1 MDIEF
6 NKKLPFNEELIKS
19 DLVDYVR
26 RLVKEIEDM
35 YEQVTTQF
43 TKGVNQLAMDPS
55 VPTASNY
62 PGTKGQI
69 EWDDT
74 YLYLCVDTNT
84 WITFKK
90 DASFKP

>member
-6 NKKLPFNEELIKS
+6 NRKLPFNEELIKG
-19 DLVDYVR
+19 DIVDYFR

-35 YEQVTTQF
+35 YEQITTQF
-43 TKGVNQLAMDPS
+43 TRGVNQVSMDS
-55 VPTASNY
+55 TVPTAAND

-74 YLYLCVDTNT
+74 YIYLCTDTNT